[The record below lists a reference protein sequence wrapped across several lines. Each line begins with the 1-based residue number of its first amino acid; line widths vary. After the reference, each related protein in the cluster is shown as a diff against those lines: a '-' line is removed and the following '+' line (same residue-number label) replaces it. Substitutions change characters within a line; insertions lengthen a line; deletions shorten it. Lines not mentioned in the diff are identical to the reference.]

1 MKRLVDR
8 YYEFLSHAKGGNIR
22 SFSLAAGITV
32 TLVVTLTLFWIQFQ
46 SHSADAAATPAIED
60 LGGMSGGGGGE
71 DSKEITIE
79 FGPASGEDGKED
91 EAPQKSKTLRLINIE
106 IISPRP
112 VPDPPEEKK
121 EEVKPKKKVAK
132 KGPAI
137 AYVPKRRIRG
147 VGPGSGG
154 GYGTGQGGGIGAGTG
169 YSIDW
174 GGTGSRRLLSARS
187 PVYPS
192 SETDKEM
199 VVILQ
204 FVVLPDGTVSDIRP
218 LNRSDQ
224 ALERAGIA
232 ALTHWRF
239 ESLPPQL
246 GEKLQRGKI
255 SFNFKLER

>member
-1 MKRLVDR
+1 MKRLIERSYDL
-8 YYEFLSHAKGGNIR
+8 LSRTKDGHIR
-22 SFSLAAGITV
+22 SFSLANGI
-32 TLVVTLTLFWIQFQ
+32 LVAVVATALLFWIQYQFE
-46 SHSADAAATPAIED
+46 AAAPPAQAAIED
-60 LGGMSGGGGGE
+60 LGGFSGGGGGE

-79 FGPASGEDGKED
+79 FGPSSGDDSKED
-91 EAPQKSKTLRLINIE
+91 ETPQKSKTLRLINIE

-112 VPDPPEEKK
+112 VPDLPPAKK
-121 EEVKPKKKVAK
+121 EELKPKKKPGK

-169 YSIDW
+169 FSIDW

-204 FVVLPDGTVSDIRP
+204 FIVLPDGTVSTSAP
-218 LNRSDQ
+218 
-224 ALERAGIA
+224 
-232 ALTHWRF
+232 
-239 ESLPPQL
+239 
-246 GEKLQRGKI
+246 
-255 SFNFKLER
+255 